1 MKAAIYSRVSTED
14 QDFSKQTNE
23 LKDYAKKENID
34 VVYIFEEKES
44 GFNND
49 RPEFEKVRQ
58 LTKDDV
64 DIILVWELSRLSRRS
79 IYIQTQVEE
88 FADKGISIFSKKE
101 GLQTLNED
109 GSKNRNAMFTIGVIS
124 MMAEQEVATFKER
137 VISSKRNK
145 ILKQG
150 NSYTYKPAYGY
161 NYDTETKSLSINVEE
176 ASVVR
181 RIFQLSADGYS
192 AYRIPVV
199 LNADGLKTRTG
210 KNWTYATVSDMLTNP
225 VYKGEAK
232 YRLKSEKP
240 KQGKKYKKILESA
253 TVEAPAI
260 ISAELFDLSIKGMKE
275 RTSRSKSSGVKHFQ
289 LLRGLIKCPYCKVSY
304 TYGASRD
311 SYCCHEK
318 YSKATNRTE
327 VCLSKSIRGKNIE
340 YIVWEI
346 VKRLFAKE
354 LAANKTELQVE
365 PLKDEIEALK
375 QQIKGLKKAQQELT
389 AKANTIVNAAIEIKI
404 QFPNMVDL
412 YNNKMKEVESINKEA
427 GKYLQ
432 EQDIIFKQIESKE
445 NQIKAIQSIT
455 DLSEVVNS
463 INDDTE
469 KYDLLHKVV
478 ESIIIYG
485 TGTNPLIVIHLTTGI
500 DVYVAYYPLKK
511 YYCEVYS
518 TDNIYFDEYTK
529 EGTVKAMG
537 NTPTLNK
544 GYYYEPAQTKLNLD
558 QFIEYIDK
566 VDNREYLPK

>member
-23 LKDYAKKENID
+23 LKDYAKKENIE

-161 NYDTETKSLSINVEE
+161 NYDTETKSLFINEEE

-210 KNWTYATVSDMLTNP
+210 KNWTYATVSDMLTNT

-260 ISAELFDLSIKGMKE
+260 ISAELFELSIKGMKD
-275 RTSRSKSSGVKHFQ
+275 RTNRSKSSGVKHFQ

-304 TYGASRD
+304 TYGANRD

-318 YSKATNRTE
+318 YSKATNKTE

-340 YIVWEI
+340 FIVWKL
-346 VKRLFAKE
+346 VKKLFNDE
-354 LAANKTELQVE
+354 LAANKTEEQVE
-365 PLKDEIEALK
+365 PLKNEIEALK
-375 QQIKGLKKAQQELT
+375 QQIKGLEKVQQELT

-412 YNNKMKEVESINKEA
+412 YNNKLNEVESINKEA

-432 EQDIIFKQIESKE
+432 EKDLILKQIESKE
-445 NQIKAIQSIT
+445 NQIKAIKSIT
-455 DLSEVVNS
+455 DTTVIVDS
-463 INDDTE
+463 ITDNLE
-469 KYDLLHKVV
+469 KYNLLHKVI
-478 ESIIIYG
+478 ESMVIYG
-485 TGTNPLIVIHLTTGI
+485 TGYNSLIAIHLTTGTV
-500 DVYVAYYPLKK
+500 VYIGYYPLKR
-511 YYCEVYS
+511 YYTVVNPS
-518 TDNIYFDEYTK
+518 NDAYFDEENKIAIVKGLDNIPTK
-529 EGTVKAMG
+529 DNFSFDTTVREI
-537 NTPTLNK
+537 NI
-544 GYYYEPAQTKLNLD
+544 D
-558 QFIEYIDK
+558 QFIEYID
-566 VDNREYLPK
+566 REEERKYLPE

>member
-23 LKDYAKKENID
+23 LKDYAKKENIE

-88 FADKGISIFSKKE
+88 FAEKGISIFSKKE

-161 NYDTETKSLSINVEE
+161 NYDTETKKLSINEGE
-176 ASVVR
+176 AEVVR

-210 KNWTYATVSDMLTNP
+210 KNWTYATVSDMLVNP

-260 ISAELFDLSIKGMKE
+260 ISAELFELSIKGMKD
-275 RTSRSKSSGVKHFQ
+275 RTNRSKSSGVKHFQ

-304 TYGASRD
+304 TYGANRD

-318 YSKATNRTE
+318 YSKATNKTE

-340 YIVWEI
+340 FIVWKL
-346 VKRLFAKE
+346 VKKLFNNE
-354 LAANKTELQVE
+354 LAANKTEEQVE
-365 PLKDEIEALK
+365 PLKNEIEALK
-375 QQIKGLKKAQQELT
+375 QQIKGLEKVQQELT

-404 QFPNMVDL
+404 QFPNMADL
-412 YNNKMKEVESINKEA
+412 YNNKLKEVESINKEA

-432 EQDIIFKQIESKE
+432 EKDLILKQIESKE

-455 DLSEVVNS
+455 DTNVVVNS
-463 INDDTE
+463 ITDNIE
-469 KYDLLHKVV
+469 KYNLLHKVI
-478 ESIIIYG
+478 ESMVIYG
-485 TGTNPLIVIHLTTGI
+485 TGYNSLIAIHLTTGTV
-500 DVYVAYYPLKK
+500 VYIGYYPLKR
-511 YYCEVYS
+511 YYTVVNP
-518 TDNIYFDEYTK
+518 TNDAYFDEENKIAIVKGLDNIPTK
-529 EGTVKAMG
+529 DNFSFDTTVREI
-537 NTPTLNK
+537 NI
-544 GYYYEPAQTKLNLD
+544 D
-558 QFIEYIDK
+558 QFIEYID
-566 VDNREYLPK
+566 REEERKYLPE

>member
-23 LKDYAKKENID
+23 LKDYAKKENIE
-34 VVYIFEEKES
+34 VAYIFEEKAS
-44 GFNND
+44 GFIND

-88 FADKGISIFSKKE
+88 FTDKGISIFSMKE
-101 GLQTLNED
+101 VLRTLNED
-109 GSKNRNAMFTIGVIS
+109 GSKNQLAIFSIAIVS
-124 MMAEQEVATFKER
+124 MMAEQEIATFKER
-137 VISSKRNK
+137 VISSKKNK
-145 ILKQG
+145 IFNQG

-161 NYDTETKSLSINVEE
+161 KYDIETKKLSINEEE

-210 KNWTYATVSDMLTNP
+210 KNWTYATISDMLTNP

-240 KQGKKYKKILESA
+240 KKDKKYKKILESA

-260 ISAELFDLSIKGMKE
+260 ISAELFDLSIKGMKD
-275 RTSRSKSSGVKHFQ
+275 RTNRSNSTGVKHFQ
-289 LLRGLIKCPYCKVSY
+289 LLRGLIKCQYCKVSY
-304 TYGASRD
+304 TYSSVKD
-311 SYCCHEK
+311 SYCCHER

-346 VKRLFAKE
+346 VKILFYKE
-354 LAANKTELQVE
+354 LAENKSEELIE
-365 PLKDEIEALK
+365 PLTTEIEALK
-375 QQIKGLKKAQQELT
+375 QQISRLKKVQQELT

-412 YNNKMKEVESINKEA
+412 YNEKLKEVESINKEA

-432 EQDIIFKQIESKE
+432 EQDIILKQIESKE
-445 NQIKAIQSIT
+445 KQIKAIQSIT
-455 DLSEVVNS
+455 DFSEVING

-478 ESIIIYG
+478 ESIRIYG
-485 TGTNPLIVIHLTTGI
+485 TGNNSLIVIHLTTGQI
-500 DVYVAYYPLKK
+500 VYIGYHPLKR
-511 YYCEVYS
+511 YYTVVNSSNDAFFDEENKIGIIKNL
-518 TDNIYFDEYTK
+518 DNISTPNNFNF
-529 EGTVKAMG
+529 GTTVRE
-537 NTPTLNK
+537 LN
-544 GYYYEPAQTKLNLD
+544 AD
-558 QFIEYIDK
+558 QFIDYLDSVDK
-566 VDNREYLPK
+566 REYLPK

>member
-23 LKDYAKKENID
+23 LKDYAKKENIE

-88 FADKGISIFSKKE
+88 FAEKGISIFSKKE

-161 NYDTETKSLSINVEE
+161 NYDTETKKLSINEGE
-176 ASVVR
+176 AEVVK
-181 RIFQLSADGYS
+181 RIFQLSANGYS
-192 AYRIPVV
+192 SYRIPVV

-210 KNWTYATVSDMLTNP
+210 KNWTYATVSDMLVNP

-240 KQGKKYKKILESA
+240 KQGKKYKRVIESA
-253 TVEAPAI
+253 TVEVPAI

-275 RTSRSKSSGVKHFQ
+275 RTNRSKSSGVKHFQ
-289 LLRGLIKCPYCKVSY
+289 LLRGLIKCQYCNVFY
-304 TYGASRD
+304 TYGSARD
-311 SYCCHEK
+311 SYCCHDK
-318 YSKATNRTE
+318 YSKASNRTE

-340 YIVWEI
+340 FIVWEI

-354 LAANKTELQVE
+354 LAANKTEEQVE
-365 PLKDEIEALK
+365 PLKIEIEALK
-375 QQIKGLKKAQQELT
+375 EQIKGLEKVQQELT
-389 AKANTIVNAAIEIKI
+389 NKANTIFNAAIEIKI
-404 QFPNMVDL
+404 QFPNMTDL
-412 YNNKMKEVESINKEA
+412 YNNKLAEVESINKDA

-432 EQDIIFKQIESKE
+432 EQDIILKQIESKE
-445 NQIKAIQSIT
+445 KQIKAIQSIT
-455 DLSEVVNS
+455 DFSEVING

-478 ESIIIYG
+478 ESIRIYG
-485 TGTNPLIVIHLTTGI
+485 TGNNSLIVIHLTTGQI
-500 DVYVAYYPLKK
+500 VYIGYNPLKR
-511 YYCEVYS
+511 YYTVVNPSNDAFFDEENKIGIVKS
-518 TDNIYFDEYTK
+518 LDNIPTPDNFSFDT
-529 EGTVKAMG
+529 TVREI
-537 NTPTLNK
+537 NV
-544 GYYYEPAQTKLNLD
+544 D
-558 QFIEYIDK
+558 QFIEYIDSIDK
-566 VDNREYLPK
+566 REYLPK

>member
-88 FADKGISIFSKKE
+88 FAEKGISIFSKKE

-161 NYDTETKSLSINVEE
+161 NYDTETKSLSINEEE
-176 ASVVR
+176 AEVIKR
-181 RIFQLSADGYS
+181 MFQLSANGYS
-192 AYRIPVV
+192 AYRIPVI

-210 KNWTYATVSDMLTNP
+210 KNWTYATVSDMLVNP

-260 ISAELFDLSIKGMKE
+260 ISAELFDLSIKGMKD
-275 RTSRSKSSGVKHFQ
+275 RTSRSNSSGVKHFQ

-318 YSKATNRTE
+318 YSKATNKTE

-340 YIVWEI
+340 FIVWKL
-346 VKRLFAKE
+346 VKKLFNNE
-354 LAANKTELQVE
+354 LAANKTEEQVE
-365 PLKDEIEALK
+365 PLKNEIEALK
-375 QQIKGLKKAQQELT
+375 QQIKGLEKVQQELT

-412 YNNKMKEVESINKEA
+412 YNNKLKEVESINKEA

-432 EQDIIFKQIESKE
+432 ERDLILKQIESKE
-445 NQIKAIQSIT
+445 NQIKAIKSIT
-455 DLSEVVNS
+455 DTTVIVNS
-463 INDDTE
+463 ITDDIE
-469 KYDLLHKVV
+469 KYNLLHKVI
-478 ESIIIYG
+478 ESMIIYG
-485 TGTNPLIVIHLTTGI
+485 TGYNSLIVIHLTTGTV
-500 DVYVAYYPLKK
+500 VYIGYYPLKR
-511 YYCEVYS
+511 YYIVVNP
-518 TDNIYFDEYTK
+518 TNDAYFDEENKIAIVKGLDNIPTPYNFSFDT
-529 EGTVKAMG
+529 TVREI
-537 NTPTLNK
+537 NI
-544 GYYYEPAQTKLNLD
+544 D
-558 QFIEYIDK
+558 QFIEYID
-566 VDNREYLPK
+566 REEERKYLPE

>member
-23 LKDYAKKENID
+23 LKDYAKKENIE
-34 VVYIFEEKES
+34 VVYIFEEKAS
-44 GFNND
+44 GFIKD
-49 RPEFEKVRQ
+49 RPEFEKVKQ

-64 DIILVWELSRLSRRS
+64 DIILVWELSRLSRKS

-88 FADKGISIFSKKE
+88 FAEKGISIYSKKE
-101 GLQTLNED
+101 NLQTLNED
-109 GSKNRNAMFTIGVIS
+109 GSKNQTSMFTIAVIS

-137 VISSKRNK
+137 VITSKRNK
-145 ILKQG
+145 IFRQG

-161 NYDTETKSLSINVEE
+161 YYNTETKELSINEEE
-176 ASVVR
+176 AEVVR

-210 KNWTYATVSDMLTNP
+210 KNWTYATVSDMLVNP

-260 ISAELFDLSIKGMKE
+260 ISAELFELSIKGMKD
-275 RTSRSKSSGVKHFQ
+275 RTNRSKSSGVKHFQ

-318 YSKATNRTE
+318 YSKATNKTE

-340 YIVWEI
+340 FIVWKL
-346 VKRLFAKE
+346 VKKLFNNE
-354 LAANKTELQVE
+354 LAANKTEEQVE
-365 PLKDEIEALK
+365 PLKNEIEALE
-375 QQIKGLKKAQQELT
+375 QQIKGLEKVQQELT

-412 YNNKMKEVESINKEA
+412 YNNKLNEVESINKEA

-432 EQDIIFKQIESKE
+432 EKDLILKQIESKE
-445 NQIKAIQSIT
+445 NQIKAIKSIT
-455 DLSEVVNS
+455 DTTVIVDS
-463 INDDTE
+463 ITDDIE
-469 KYDLLHKVV
+469 KYNLLHKVI
-478 ESIIIYG
+478 ESMIIYG
-485 TGTNPLIVIHLTTGI
+485 TGYNSLIAIHLTTGTV
-500 DVYVAYYPLKK
+500 VYIGYYPLKR
-511 YYCEVYS
+511 YYTVVNP
-518 TDNIYFDEYTK
+518 TNDAYFDEENKIAIVKGLDNIPTK
-529 EGTVKAMG
+529 DNFSFDTTVREI
-537 NTPTLNK
+537 NI
-544 GYYYEPAQTKLNLD
+544 D
-558 QFIEYIDK
+558 QFIEYID
-566 VDNREYLPK
+566 REEERKYLPE

>member
-88 FADKGISIFSKKE
+88 FAEKGISIFSKKE

-161 NYDTETKSLSINVEE
+161 NYDTETKKLSINEEE
-176 ASVVR
+176 AEVVK

-192 AYRIPVV
+192 SYRIPVV

-210 KNWTYATVSDMLTNP
+210 KNWTYATVSDMLVNP

-253 TVEAPAI
+253 TVEVPAI
-260 ISAELFDLSIKGMKE
+260 ISTELFDLSIKGMKE
-275 RTSRSKSSGVKHFQ
+275 RTNRSKSSGVKHFQ
-289 LLRGLIKCPYCKVSY
+289 LLRGLIKCHYCKVSY

-318 YSKATNRTE
+318 YSKATNKTE

-340 YIVWEI
+340 FIVWKL
-346 VKRLFAKE
+346 VKKLFNNE
-354 LAANKTELQVE
+354 LAANKTEEQVE
-365 PLKDEIEALK
+365 PLKNEIEALK
-375 QQIKGLKKAQQELT
+375 QQIKGLEKVQKELT

-412 YNNKMKEVESINKEA
+412 YNNKLNEVESINKEA

-432 EQDIIFKQIESKE
+432 ERDLILKQIESKE

-455 DLSEVVNS
+455 DTNVVVNS
-463 INDDTE
+463 ITDNLE
-469 KYDLLHKVV
+469 KYNLLHKVI
-478 ESIIIYG
+478 ESMVIYG
-485 TGTNPLIVIHLTTGI
+485 TGYNSLIAIHLTTGTV
-500 DVYVAYYPLKK
+500 VYIGYYPLKR
-511 YYCEVYS
+511 YYTVVNPS
-518 TDNIYFDEYTK
+518 NDAYFDEENKIAIVKGLDNIPTK
-529 EGTVKAMG
+529 DNFSFDTTVREI
-537 NTPTLNK
+537 NI
-544 GYYYEPAQTKLNLD
+544 D
-558 QFIEYIDK
+558 QFIEYID
-566 VDNREYLPK
+566 REEERKYLPN